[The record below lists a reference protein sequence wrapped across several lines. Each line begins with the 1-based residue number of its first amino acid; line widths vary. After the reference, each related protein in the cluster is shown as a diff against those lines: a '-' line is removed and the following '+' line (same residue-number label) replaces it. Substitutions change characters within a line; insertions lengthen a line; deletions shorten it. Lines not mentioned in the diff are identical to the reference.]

1 MVRHS
6 RTYVAAPPGFALKE
20 MIDDRAISEAQ
31 LANLL
36 GKSETFVRDLIEGDV
51 ELTEDVAKNIEK
63 AVDIPAHFLLNL
75 ERLYREDLVKVA
87 EENAQETDDTVP
99 LMSPVQASFAV

>member
-31 LANLL
+31 LAKLL
-36 GKSETFVRDLIEGDV
+36 GESETFVRDLIEGDV
-51 ELTEDVAKNIEK
+51 ELTEDVAKSIEK
-63 AVDIPAHFLLNL
+63 AMDIPAHFLLNL

-87 EENAQETDDTVP
+87 EENAQETDARVSLIP
-99 LMSPVQASFAV
+99 PVQASFAV